1 MPHAASSHA
10 SSGSSYGGS
19 QQHNSPQAHDDND
32 VTMHTDS
39 ATTFAPPPTGIPNT
53 SHSGGDPS
61 PSQPAS
67 PPGAATA
74 APGVAMGGGPVPTP
88 SAPAGAHASAGAPPA
103 SAPPRST
110 PAGNGTPPR
119 SAPARD
125 PRTAPYGDPR
135 TTPPRQRPGT
145 PDQTSRPRPTP
156 ARADTPR
163 TEQPR
168 GNEPTPHQSQNQS
181 PTPPP
186 DKGPENHG
194 PEQKP
199 DTGPD
204 SAKTPENGK
213 PDTDQPAPDAP
224 HQDAPQADGNKP
236 DNHQPNDVKN
246 DDAKTND
253 DATNNEHADKGDDG
267 KSDHPQADHADTD
280 GKDSPESDP
289 NTDATSDAD
298 PKPDTDTDSDSDSD
312 SDSKPDPDAHD
323 AHSDSDTNPDSD
335 AHSDSD
341 SAPDS
346 DSHPDPDADTDSA
359 PDADAD
365 TDSDSTPDSDPD
377 PNSDTDSDTD
387 SDSDSD
393 SDAHDD
399 RPGLNDI
406 RAGIQEAPGGLLPPD
421 PSDQQAL
428 ADAIPRNDDGT
439 PQRFPDPSGNWA
451 QLQNDGGPGVP
462 GRSNNCAD
470 CSRSFLESW
479 YGNPQVSAPRTPDL
493 NADGTPD
500 HWSPET
506 DANEN
511 IINWTGAPHSYAG
524 TSPDGHDAIAKDLL
538 KAGPGSSA
546 IVQVNWADGGGH
558 AFNAVNHDGRIV
570 WVDTQ
575 SGEVSEKP
583 INTKGATDVF
593 YIPLD
598 ADRNPL
604 HPAQDPTADTGSSD
618 DGHSTSDQSDNQH
631 SDQQHDT
638 AQQGDAQQGDAQHDN
653 PQQDNAPHPDSQH
666 PDSQPPEAQHPDSQ
680 QSPDAPQSDSE
691 QSSPSSSDSSHSG
704 PAQSDP
710 PQAGPSNSNPPQS
723 NPPQSDSPQPD
734 SAHSTPS
741 PSDSTHPDSPQS
753 NSPQSNSPHSDV
765 PSQTDHN
772 TSDAD
777 ASDPAKQPAGDTPQ
791 TSPGNDTNPSDGNAN
806 DTNPSDGNANDT
818 NSGDGKQS
826 TSLSS
831 GPSAEGSAG
840 GQPRPHGHDDS
851 RPDAGGAPGR
861 NPGDAPSREA
871 DSQSND
877 PNRSAP
883 PRPDTTPPGTPGSRP
898 DQTPAGNR
906 PDQTPAD
913 GRPQQSSST
922 GNPKSPVPG
931 GDTKRPA
938 PDGAKP
944 PAPDSRPKQP
954 TPDAPAGK
962 RKASLPPPTDGQPS
976 GSGTGSSSG
985 SGNGHKR
992 PRTDPDHEGLAAL
1005 KLDDSPSPSH
1015 HSDDDAMD
1023 VDQKPP
1029 YSDPHDRGESDT
1041 SEQEQKGDR
1050 TLDAEDEGAKEYGI
1064 PPDKLQNELRR
1075 DRDVHRVPLD
1085 NVHAHLD
1092 SWAKDGHLADALRS
1106 STGDATPSSADAGK
1120 GPRAF
1125 TQSDLEQR
1133 LPGFKDLE
1141 RGEQLAVVSSLARLS
1156 VGFHEQHG
1164 VGKNPEN
1171 VDKPYRK
1178 KGEADPK
1185 PGTTDSAAKNSDESL
1200 GVRGHRK
1207 SSDKLLNTLK
1217 LDPIPSSLKNNS
1229 PDLTDRNYA
1238 VLEVEGPTPGGETH
1252 YVTDSSVP
1260 VGEKHVSGRH
1270 SEKHLAEWLKRVNQG
1285 DNTYTPKSVYT
1296 EREPCGM
1303 GQGHAKCSTV
1313 LREKALDGTKVYYS
1327 TTYRTD
1333 PADVAAKKKLDT
1345 EKTVEKKKV
1354 DKMTSAEVQQNIA
1367 DRINARTDKSAD
1379 RAAKEIAAAQ
1389 NLGDADARKEL
1400 KKIID
1405 REYTKRKEASTTEEK
1420 HAMVREM
1427 DRHIE
1432 HLDKTWRKIQPSL
1445 M

>member
-1 MPHAASSHA
+1 MPSGAMPHAASSHA

-53 SHSGGDPS
+53 SHSAGDPS

-224 HQDAPQADGNKP
+224 HQDAPQEDGNKP

-246 DDAKTND
+246 DGAKTND
-253 DATNNEHADKGDDG
+253 DAKNNEHADKGDDG

-298 PKPDTDTDSDSDSD
+298 PKPDTDTDSG

-335 AHSDSD
+335 AHSDSGSD

-365 TDSDSTPDSDPD
+365 TDSDSAPDADPD

-393 SDAHDD
+393 AHDD
-399 RPGLNDI
+399 RPGLDDI

-428 ADAIPRNDDGT
+428 ADAVPRNDDGT

-470 CSRSFLESW
+470 CSRSFLETW

-653 PQQDNAPHPDSQH
+653 PQQDNPQQDNALHPDSQH
-666 PDSQPPEAQHPDSQ
+666 PDSQHPEAEHPDSQ
-680 QSPDAPQSDSE
+680 QSPDVPQSDSE

-710 PQAGPSNSNPPQS
+710 PQADPSKSNPPQS

-741 PSDSTHPDSPQS
+741 PSDSARPDSTHHDSPPS

-791 TSPGNDTNPSDGNAN
+791 TSPRNDTNP
-806 DTNPSDGNANDT
+806 
-818 NSGDGKQS
+818 GDGKQS

-831 GPSAEGSAG
+831 GPSADGSAG

-898 DQTPAGNR
+898 DQTPVGNR

-922 GNPKSPVPG
+922 GNPKSPAPG

-938 PDGAKP
+938 PDGSKP

-1354 DKMTSAEVQQNIA
+1354 DKMTSAEVQQNLA